1 MGSDKVRVAI
11 IDLYNNEENQEI
23 RCFKDILNETSR
35 LYNSSPIDYKLF
47 DTRYSGNIP
56 DISFDIYIS
65 SGGPG
70 SPWDG
75 EGTNWEAKYFS
86 LMDSLWSYNK
96 NNYFKK
102 YVFFICH
109 SFQIMTRYFG
119 LGDVIK
125 RNSESFGVVPIHKT
139 ENGKHDGLIK
149 DLPEPFYAA
158 DYRKWQVIN
167 PNHKAF
173 EELGAQILCLEN
185 ESHHV
190 NSERAMMAIRVND
203 EFIGTQF
210 HPESD
215 AASMS
220 YYFSKPERKEDV
232 VSKYGE
238 KKYFEMLDML
248 KQPMGIT
255 LTRKTVL
262 PNFLKH
268 TIKKLRPDLT

>member
-23 RCFKDILNETSR
+23 RCFQNILNETSR

-65 SGGPG
+65 TGGPG

-86 LMDSLWSYNK
+86 LMDSLWSYNN
-96 NNYFKK
+96 NNYSKK

-109 SFQIMTRYFG
+109 SFQIMTRYFR
-119 LGDVIK
+119 LGDVIVS
-125 RNSESFGVVPIHKT
+125 RSA
-139 ENGKHDGLIK
+139 LK

-158 DYRKWQVIN
+158 DYREWQVVN
-167 PNHKAF
+167 PNHKTF

-185 ESHHV
+185 KHAHN
-190 NSERAMMAIRVND
+190 NSENALMVVRVND

-210 HPESD
+210 HPEAD
-215 AASMS
+215 ASS
-220 YYFSKPERKEDV
+220 LDYYFNKPGRKEYV
-232 VSKYGE
+232 ASEYGE
-238 KKYFEMLDML
+238 KKYLEMLNILGHPAGLML
-248 KQPMGIT
+248 TQ
-255 LTRKTVL
+255 KTVL

-268 TIKKLRPDLT
+268 AIKKLRPDLT